1 MICTCLSTSL
11 IAGGIINGRSLEP
24 TRIEPNEVHLVIC
37 IRGGRASWISRCP
50 DRPIIWGTWNVPLMS
65 RWAASIRGTHVQ
77 GETTL
82 PLYRNVFR
90 RQGSWSVTLRL
101 AKSSIVAPLASMELS
116 WRNCNKPAHACAEG
130 RSAEMTIK
138 KYRNFGDAV
147 AGDSLSTL
155 VRASLAIVLSH
166 IIFSIPYL
174 QWRKNNG
181 KHVL

>member
-1 MICTCLSTSL
+1 MKCTWSYASVEGGLRGSPDVL
-11 IAGGIINGRSLEP
+11 IGRSSGERETCHWCPDELH
-24 TRIEPNEVHLVIC
+24 RS
-37 IRGGRASWISRCP
+37 GGRMFR
-50 DRPIIWGTWNVPLMS
+50 
-65 RWAASIRGTHVQ
+65 
-77 GETTL
+77 GETKR

-101 AKSSIVAPLASMELS
+101 AKSSINVAPLASMELS

-155 VRASLAIVLSH
+155 VRASLAIVLLSH
-166 IIFSIPYL
+166 FSYSPYRIYN
-174 QWRKNNG
+174 QG
-181 KHVL
+181 KITANMSFSHTISALYLLFI